1 MLRLRLHRIWAVCTK
16 QYRKTLKT
24 LGISRVK
31 RKICDNRQWKSIRYV
46 QGRRLHF
53 AGVGFFRCRNTDA
66 NVLNGFFNRLEI
78 YPKMKTERFTAV
90 KRSVFV

>member
-1 MLRLRLHRIWAVCTK
+1 MLRLRLLRIWAAACTK
-16 QYRKTLKT
+16 QYPKTLKT

-31 RKICDNRQWKSIRYV
+31 RQTYDNRQWKNIRYV

-53 AGVGFFRCRNTDA
+53 AGVGLFPLSKNYR
-66 NVLNGFFNRLEI
+66 LNGFFKRLEI
-78 YPKMKTERFTAV
+78 YPEMKTERFTAV